1 MDRNLYKLSKPGNHQ
16 QRLVILGAGG
26 LGREVWSWARAAG
39 WEIRGFLDDEPESG
53 GERLPG
59 PVLGRI
65 RDYLP
70 ERDEVFVGAI
80 GDPSYRRAAA
90 EGILARG
97 GHLASVVH
105 PSAIVAEGA
114 FIGAGVVIGPFVVIS
129 VDARVMDGTVVYYHS
144 SIDHDAVVGPWAQIS
159 AHCDVTGGAEI
170 GPGVFLGSHATVL
183 PRVRIGQGVVV
194 GGGAVVTRD
203 LPSHVTAAG
212 VPARVLPGAR
222 E

>member
-1 MDRNLYKLSKPGNHQ
+1 MDRNLDKRCKPGNRQ

-39 WEIRGFLDDEPESG
+39 WDIRGFLDDRPESA
-53 GERLPG
+53 GEHLPG

-70 ERDEVFVGAI
+70 AVDEVFVGAI
-80 GDPSYRRAAA
+80 GDPACRREAV

-105 PSAIVAEGA
+105 PSAIVAESS
-114 FIGAGVVIGPFVVIS
+114 FIGAGVVIGPFVLIS
-129 VDARVMDGTVVYYHS
+129 VDARVMDGTIVYYHS

-159 AHCDVTGGAEI
+159 AHCDVTGGVEI
-170 GPGVFLGSHATVL
+170 GASVFLGSHATVL
-183 PRVRIGQGVVV
+183 PRVRIGQGAVV
-194 GGGAVVTRD
+194 GAGAVVTRD
-203 LPSHVTAAG
+203 IPGRVTVAG
-212 VPARVLPGAR
+212 VPARVLPGPS
-222 E
+222 